1 MNINNLIIVQHFMD
15 DTSIS
20 EIPQQGERVL
30 RASEYYIPVGF
41 NVNRGDR
48 GRVLDE
54 DLNELARL

>member
-1 MNINNLIIVQHFMD
+1 MD

-30 RASEYYIPVGF
+30 RASKYYIPVGF

-54 DLNELARL
+54 YLDELARF